1 MSAQFE
7 PEGEDSH
14 SSSIIDLIDSCKSA
28 TEFILAL
35 DWPNEYENARYLTGL
50 SQVSRCRLSVPGRKV
65 AHSHFAS
72 QTIAKS
78 IEQYA
83 KQLELMFVEEMF
95 PRDPQD
101 AIDKDVA
108 RPSAW
113 LTKAKLAV
121 QGDKKV
127 EPFVFQAEV
136 SRRTLSLMQ
145 EG

>member
-1 MSAQFE
+1 LA
-7 PEGEDSH
+7 
-14 SSSIIDLIDSCKSA
+14 DL
-28 TEFILAL
+28 FF
-35 DWPNEYENARYLTGL
+35 
-50 SQVSRCRLSVPGRKV
+50 
-65 AHSHFAS
+65 FAS

-95 PRDPQD
+95 PRDPQE

-127 EPFVFQAEV
+127 EPFVFMAEV
-136 SRRTLSLMQ
+136 SRASLSPSVHRV
-145 EG
+145 EES

>member
-1 MSAQFE
+1 M
-7 PEGEDSH
+7 P
-14 SSSIIDLIDSCKSA
+14 
-28 TEFILAL
+28 
-35 DWPNEYENARYLTGL
+35 
-50 SQVSRCRLSVPGRKV
+50 
-65 AHSHFAS
+65 

-83 KQLELMFVEEMF
+83 KQLEAMFVEEMF

-136 SRRTLSLMQ
+136 RLCYLSDKLDSS
-145 EG
+145 